1 MSEVKEYQDRIRR
14 REEYLMMRDDDAGGE
29 PPVEEDEVTVP
40 EAVIPYLNKELN
52 FELFLK
58 LLTDKVDA

>member
-1 MSEVKEYQDRIRR
+1 LAEVKEHQDRIRR
-14 REEYLMMRDDDAGGE
+14 REEYLMAREEVADGE
-29 PPVEEDEVTVP
+29 PPEQEEEATVP